1 MSKTKENVIKKI
13 AKKNIKKNWNQNIFL
28 AIAIFI
34 TTFMISTIISLC
46 INQIEQQ
53 HLFGLK
59 QGVTDN
65 QIEAI
70 IYVLIIIA
78 ILVMIAGFFMINNV
92 MSISVSRDI
101 RLYGLLKAVGMT
113 KKQIKRVLFK
123 QIGNICLFS
132 IPLGLLAG
140 ILTTKLFVPL
150 FLRMYSGYG
159 IQEYTIIFHP
169 MAFGGAVAMAFLT
182 AFIGAYKPVKIAA
195 QLSTIEALK
204 FSEYGYFHKIKTT
217 KYSPIKVAIRNMV
230 RVPRR
235 AIKVFFGLF
244 IGVTAFLTVSVILK
258 SADIDMFMKQT
269 PLYSEDSIYLRNG
282 SANTANI
289 VGDGKI
295 DVFSKTFIDDL
306 EAVPGLIEM
315 RLSYFQKI
323 QMEVKDRDGEI
334 QNRPGYIYGINA
346 DGITELCKELDV
358 AIDIEAFLRGEFVI
372 VRNLNRGS
380 YIHDSQVDFFV
391 ENKAVSY
398 PIGSFLPAEFDDYYG
413 KSYNWLPCIFIS
425 EEVLKDINNASQIFE
440 IELIIEKEE
449 HEQALNAVKALSS
462 NNHEIVMYSN
472 IETRLEAETILS
484 TLNVIGKSIA
494 VMLCIMGI
502 LNFISVIITEILAR
516 QHEFAL
522 LESIGESTKQIES
535 ELMIE
540 GVIYALIT
548 FLLTGTLGAIMVYGL
563 FYEMGKQF
571 EYMKFTFPIASVSI
585 MMFVICFLCII
596 VPKIVYR
603 NICKSTI
610 VDRLKKVE

>member
-1 MSKTKENVIKKI
+1 MSKTKENIIRKI
-13 AKKNIKKNWNQNIFL
+13 AKKNIKKNGNQNIFL
-28 AIAIFI
+28 LIAIFI

-53 HLFGLK
+53 RLFGLK

-78 ILVMIAGFFMINNV
+78 ILVVIAGFFMINNV

-169 MAFGGAVAMAFLT
+169 MAFLGAAAMAFLT
-182 AFIGAYKPVKIAA
+182 AFIGACKPVKTAA
-195 QLSTIEALK
+195 QLSTIEVLK

-217 KYSPIKVAIRNMV
+217 KYSPVKAAIRNIV

-258 SADIDMFMKQT
+258 SANIDMFMKQT
-269 PLYSEDSIYLRNG
+269 SIYSEDSIYLRNG
-282 SANTANI
+282 SADIA
-289 VGDGKI
+289 GDEKV
-295 DVFSKTFIDDL
+295 DVFSQTFIDDL
-306 EAVPGLIEM
+306 EAVPGLMEM

-334 QNRPGYIYGINA
+334 QNRPGYIYGINVN
-346 DGITELCKELDV
+346 GIMELCKELDT

-380 YIHDSQVDFFV
+380 YIHNSQVDFLV
-391 ENKAVSY
+391 GNKDVSY
-398 PIGSFLPAEFDDYYG
+398 PVGSFLPAEFDDYYG

-425 EEVLKDINNASQIFE
+425 EEALKDINNASQIYE

-449 HEQALNAVKALSS
+449 HEQALNVVRNLCT
-462 NNHEIVMYSN
+462 NNQKIVMYSN

-484 TLNVIGKSIA
+484 TLNIIGKSIA

-502 LNFISVIITEILAR
+502 LNFICVIITEILAR
-516 QHEFAL
+516 QYEFAL

-540 GVIYALIT
+540 GAIYAIIT
-548 FLLTGTLGAIMVYGL
+548 FLLTGTLGAIMIYGL

-571 EYMKFTFPIASVSI
+571 EYMKFTFPVISVSI
-585 MMFVICFLCII
+585 MMFIICFLCII

-603 NICKSTI
+603 NICKCTI
-610 VDRLKKVE
+610 VDRLKKIE

>member
-1 MSKTKENVIKKI
+1 MSKIKENVIRKM
-13 AKKNIKKNWNQNIFL
+13 ANKNIKKNWNQNIFL

-53 HLFGLK
+53 RLYSLD

-70 IYVLIIIA
+70 IYVLIIIS

-101 RLYGLLKAVGMT
+101 RLYGLLKTVGMT
-113 KKQIKRVLFK
+113 KKQIKRVLFR
-123 QIGNICLFS
+123 QIENICLIS
-132 IPLGLLAG
+132 IPLGLIAG

-150 FLRMYSGYG
+150 FLRMYSGYE

-169 MAFGGAVAMAFLT
+169 MAFLGAVFIVILT
-182 AFIGAYKPVKIAA
+182 AFFGTCKPIKIAT
-195 QLSTIEALK
+195 QLSAIDALK

-217 KYSPIKVAIRNMV
+217 KYSPVKVAIRNII

-235 AIKVFFGLF
+235 TIKVFFGLF
-244 IGVTAFLTVSVILK
+244 IGVTAFLMVSVILK

-269 PLYSEDSIYLRNG
+269 SINNEDSIYLRN
-282 SANTANI
+282 AYADI
-289 VGDGKI
+289 VNNAGGGKI
-295 DVFSKTFIDDL
+295 DVFGKNLIDDL

-334 QNRPGYIYGINA
+334 QNQPGYIYGINVNEIA
-346 DGITELCKELDV
+346 ELSKELDD
-358 AIDIEAFLRGEFVI
+358 AIDIEAFLRGDFVI

-380 YIHDSQVDFFV
+380 YIHNSQVDFIV
-391 ENKAVSY
+391 ENKNVSY
-398 PIGSFLPAEFDDYYG
+398 PIGGFLPAEFDDYYG

-425 EEVLKDINNASQIFE
+425 EDALKDVNNASQIYE
-440 IELIIEKEE
+440 IQLIIEKEE
-449 HEQALNAVKALSS
+449 QEQALNTVRDLCI
-462 NNHEIVMYSN
+462 NNKDIVMYSN
-472 IETRLEAETILS
+472 IKTRLEAETILS

-522 LESIGESTKQIES
+522 LESIGESRRQIEI

-540 GVIYALIT
+540 GAIYAFMT
-548 FLLTGTLGAIMVYGL
+548 FLLTGTLGVIMVYGL

-571 EYMKFTFPIASVSI
+571 EYMKFTFPIVSVSV

-596 VPKIVYR
+596 IPKIVYR
-603 NICKSTI
+603 NICKFTI
-610 VDRLKKVE
+610 VDRLKKIE

>member
-1 MSKTKENVIKKI
+1 MSKTKENIIRKI
-13 AKKNIKKNWNQNIFL
+13 AKKNIKKNGNQNIFL
-28 AIAIFI
+28 LIAIFI

-53 HLFGLK
+53 RLFGLK

-78 ILVMIAGFFMINNV
+78 ILVVIAGFFMINNV

-132 IPLGLLAG
+132 IPLGILAG

-169 MAFGGAVAMAFLT
+169 MAFLGAAAMAFLT
-182 AFIGAYKPVKIAA
+182 AFIGACKPVKTAA

-217 KYSPIKVAIRNMV
+217 KYSPVKAAIRNII

-258 SADIDMFMKQT
+258 SANIDMFMKQT
-269 PLYSEDSIYLRNG
+269 SIYSEDSIYLRNG
-282 SANTANI
+282 SADIA
-289 VGDGKI
+289 GDEKV
-295 DVFSKTFIDDL
+295 DVFSQTFIDDL
-306 EAVPGLIEM
+306 EAVPGLMEM

-334 QNRPGYIYGINA
+334 QNRPGYIYGINVN
-346 DGITELCKELDV
+346 GIMELCKELDT

-380 YIHDSQVDFFV
+380 YIHNSQVDFLV
-391 ENKAVSY
+391 GNKDVSY
-398 PIGSFLPAEFDDYYG
+398 PVGSFLPAEFDDYYG

-425 EEVLKDINNASQIFE
+425 EEALKDINNASQIYE

-449 HEQALNAVKALSS
+449 HEQALNVVRNLCT
-462 NNHEIVMYSN
+462 NNQKIVMYSN

-484 TLNVIGKSIA
+484 TLNIIGKSIA

-502 LNFISVIITEILAR
+502 LNFICVIITEILAR
-516 QHEFAL
+516 QYEFAL

-540 GVIYALIT
+540 GAIYAIIT
-548 FLLTGTLGAIMVYGL
+548 FLLTGTLGAIMIYGL

-571 EYMKFTFPIASVSI
+571 EYMKFTFPVISVSI
-585 MMFVICFLCII
+585 MMFIICFLCII

-603 NICKSTI
+603 NICKCTI
-610 VDRLKKVE
+610 VDRLKKIE